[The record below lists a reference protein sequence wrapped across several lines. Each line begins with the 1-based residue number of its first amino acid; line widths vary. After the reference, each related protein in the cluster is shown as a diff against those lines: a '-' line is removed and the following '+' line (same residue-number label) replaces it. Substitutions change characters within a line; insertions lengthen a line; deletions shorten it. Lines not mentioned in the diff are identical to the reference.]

1 MRKTFNRTH
10 LVRSHPGSTHRAD
23 GPSAARDNVRQKKG
37 LGDVFLQTAYKSPA
51 LLSVAARLATPSSS
65 RRFIDS
71 ITGQMLGASDPNS
84 AVRLAHGRLAGH
96 CCAGEEAADA
106 TPCLRHSPFACLF

>member
-1 MRKTFNRTH
+1 M
-10 LVRSHPGSTHRAD
+10 GQ
-23 GPSAARDNVRQKKG
+23 VRQGTMFAKKRG

-71 ITGQMLGASDPNS
+71 ITGQMLGIRPSDWLIGGWRATVAQGRKPQMR
-84 AVRLAHGRLAGH
+84 RLVYAIALY
-96 CCAGEEAADA
+96 
-106 TPCLRHSPFACLF
+106 ACLF